1 MPYPLKR
8 YGTIFFKGDFHEKV
22 QVLTR
27 ETHTVLYNGHEVRLT
42 SFKVE
47 IARARRVC
55 TNCRSSIPTKQPCVK
70 AKIIATQIERTAS
83 GQMWRWSEMVQLCH
97 TCVESEHVNKYHEK
111 FKGSQTPAQLSNLR
125 VDFNTKLQEYL
136 SQIDQENDYPSHIL
150 ANQEIMSLGSTRTE

>member
-1 MPYPLKR
+1 MNRYDIALGKRPPEKSLKL
-8 YGTIFFKGDFHEKV
+8 
-22 QVLTR
+22 QTR

-136 SQIDQENDYPSHIL
+136 SQIDIENDYPSHIL